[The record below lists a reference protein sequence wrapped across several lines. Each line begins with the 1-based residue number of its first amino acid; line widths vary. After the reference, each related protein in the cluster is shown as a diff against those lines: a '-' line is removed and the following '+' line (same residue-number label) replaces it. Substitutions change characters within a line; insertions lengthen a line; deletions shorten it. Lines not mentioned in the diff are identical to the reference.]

1 MDPIFD
7 PGKVCKTTEVEIM
20 SFLVGVYVDIIPKDL
35 AHLWSQIIGRS
46 VQAPERFGIT
56 SLTQPEMLQL
66 KKKFVS
72 EQGDTSD
79 IIKNVTCRGRKEEV
93 STCMSSSL
101 ISHYALPHVA
111 LVVEQNGLKNVKIDK
126 ALVDTGSQ
134 ISLVSHAYLVRHK
147 LDLRSIV
154 PLSGPCS
161 LKSATGRMMNPFK
174 GKINLNLR
182 FYTMRNTLTRNVKT
196 EFHVLENSSQLENL
210 FLGLNFILSLIHISE
225 PTRRP

>member
-1 MDPIFD
+1 MGPDRGTI
-7 PGKVCKTTEVEIM
+7 
-20 SFLVGVYVDIIPKDL
+20 DL
-35 AHLWSQIIGRS
+35 R
-46 VQAPERFGIT
+46 
-56 SLTQPEMLQL
+56 
-66 KKKFVS
+66 
-72 EQGDTSD
+72 
-79 IIKNVTCRGRKEEV
+79 
-93 STCMSSSL
+93 SSL
-101 ISHYALPHVA
+101 CL
-111 LVVEQNGLKNVKIDK
+111 IDK

-174 GKINLNLR
+174 GKISLNLR

-210 FLGLNFILSLIHISE
+210 LLGLNFKLIF
-225 PTRRP
+225 PLK

>member
-1 MDPIFD
+1 ITSNTTSVVTGYFLGGSVSCNSNMVDSTKVTGKLKDRYKLPAVDPIFD

-72 EQGDTSD
+72 EQGESD

-111 LVVEQNGLKNVKIDK
+111 LVVEQNGLKNVIIDK

-174 GKINLNLR
+174 GKISLNLR
-182 FYTMRNTLTRNVKT
+182 FYTMRN
-196 EFHVLENSSQLENL
+196 
-210 FLGLNFILSLIHISE
+210 
-225 PTRRP
+225 